1 MSAPQGVA
9 NIFLVEGDRKPFLEL
24 EWEDTDI
31 TDYTISLSVRYDD
44 GTSLSIAATVDSAVN
59 GTFHFEW
66 PVGALRAGTHYADLV
81 IEDDDGL
88 EMTLPAEAS
97 FKLIVRERV

>member
-1 MSAPQGVA
+1 MSQGIA
-9 NIFLVEGDRKPFLEL
+9 NIFLVEGDHKPFLEI

-31 TDYTISLSVRYDD
+31 TGYTIVLNIRYDD
-44 GTSLSIAATVDSAVN
+44 GTAAQVSATVDSAVD

-66 PVGALRAGTHYADLV
+66 AEGVLRAGTHYADLQV
-81 IEDDDGL
+81 TDGDGL

-97 FKLIVRERV
+97 FKLIVRERA